1 MLHKSYKM
9 TSSNGNIFRVTGHLC
24 GEFTG
29 HWWIPRTKASDA
41 ELWCFPLIRAL
52 SKRLSKQSWGWWF
65 DTPSRSLWLHCND
78 NLIKTQIA
86 VFFATFMMHYMYYYT
101 MIPLTAAI
109 LRLLLHNVS
118 GILYHL
124 GCFAPREPHK
134 IFMVDKNLKNKTK
147 KTHES
152 CYE

>member
-1 MLHKSYKM
+1 M
-9 TSSNGNIFRVTGHLC
+9 TSSNWNIFRITGHLC

-29 HWWIPRTKASDA
+29 HRWIPRTKASDA

-52 SKRLSKQSWGWWF
+52 SKRLGKQSWGWWF

-86 VFFATFMMHYMYYYT
+86 VFCDLYDALHVLLYTT
-101 MIPLTAAI
+101 MIPFTAAI

-118 GILYHL
+118 GILHHL
-124 GCFAPREPHK
+124 GCFAPREQHK
-134 IFMVDKNLKNKTK
+134 IFMVDNNLKKTHKNK
-147 KTHES
+147 HES